1 MTMRKAYAWAAGVLA
16 VLMAVSLTFLIPS
29 GAVTED
35 AQRRYLDAAYEKE
48 AAREASLPAP
58 DAVLASAV
66 FSDILPA
73 ATVDALP
80 IDLFAPGNTPVAAN
94 FTESGYRDDTIIVEL
109 EQKRMYDSDVFIAY
123 VKIATPSQLRTAVAG
138 QKMGSSSTNHT
149 TTYSTNYNG
158 IVAINGDYFTNTKA
172 GYIVR
177 MGETY
182 REKTSQNMDLLL
194 IDELGDFHIYL
205 HGHDVQENGVASFLS
220 EHEIVNG
227 FFFGPAL
234 VVDGEVQEIPEN
246 YQFDPHQKNPRA
258 GIAQLGVLTYALVV
272 VNGRTSQ
279 SEGVTLAEFA
289 DIMGQ
294 LGAEQAY
301 NLDGGNSAT
310 LAFNGEVYND
320 KPQAERS
327 VTDIIYFASATAGE

>member
-1 MTMRKAYAWAAGVLA
+1 MRKAYAWAAGVLA

-138 QKMGSSSTNHT
+138 QKIGSSSTNHT
-149 TTYSTNYNG
+149 TTISKNYNG

-294 LGAEQAY
+294 LGAEHAY